1 MIKCKKIKKVEI
13 FLFNQG
19 LLIIDKY
26 LSGGRNMEE
35 LIKQAQNGDE
45 KAFNKI
51 FIEINDDLYKIAK
64 SRINNEDDIADA
76 VQETMIE
83 TFRSIKKLRD
93 PCQFKKWVIT
103 ILINKCNR
111 IYRRKYK
118 KDVSYEEYNFEYF
131 SSSCNLESNIEFYE
145 MLKDLKYEEKIIIIL
160 YYLEQY
166 TVKDIKKILKMNENT
181 VTTHLYRARQKI
193 KNKLEK

>member
-1 MIKCKKIKKVEI
+1 
-13 FLFNQG
+13 
-19 LLIIDKY
+19 
-26 LSGGRNMEE
+26 MEE
-35 LIKQAQNGDE
+35 LIKEAQNGD
-45 KAFNKI
+45 KNAFNKI
-51 FIEINDDLYKIAK
+51 FIAINDDLYKIAK
-64 SRINNEDDIADA
+64 SRISNEDDIADA
-76 VQETMIE
+76 VQETMIA
-83 TFRSIKKLRD
+83 TFKNIKKLRD
-93 PCQFKKWVIT
+93 PSQFKKWVIT

-118 KDVSYEEYNFEYF
+118 KDVSYEEYNFESF

-193 KNKLEK
+193 KNKFEE

>member
-1 MIKCKKIKKVEI
+1 
-13 FLFNQG
+13 
-19 LLIIDKY
+19 
-26 LSGGRNMEE
+26 MEE
-35 LIKQAQNGDE
+35 LIKEAQIGD
-45 KAFNKI
+45 KNAFNKI
-51 FIEINDDLYKIAK
+51 FIAISDDLYKIAK

-76 VQETMIE
+76 VQETMIA
-83 TFRSIKKLRD
+83 TFKNIKKLRD
-93 PCQFKKWVIT
+93 TSQFKQWVIT

-118 KDVSYEEYNFEYF
+118 KYISYEEYNFEAF

-145 MLKDLKYEEKIIIIL
+145 MLKDLKYEEKIVIIL

-166 TVKDIKKILKMNENT
+166 SIKDIKEILKMNENT

-193 KNKLEK
+193 KKNLKNK

>member
-1 MIKCKKIKKVEI
+1 
-13 FLFNQG
+13 
-19 LLIIDKY
+19 
-26 LSGGRNMEE
+26 MEE
-35 LIKQAQNGDE
+35 LIKKAQNGDRN
-45 KAFNKI
+45 AFNKI
-51 FIEINDDLYKIAK
+51 FIAINDDLYKIAK
-64 SRINNEDDIADA
+64 SRISNEEDIADA
-76 VQETMIE
+76 VQETMIA
-83 TFRSIKKLRD
+83 TFKNIKKLRD
-93 PCQFKKWVIT
+93 PSQFKKWVIT

-118 KDVSYEEYNFEYF
+118 KDVSYEEYNFESF

-166 TVKDIKKILKMNENT
+166 TVKDIKEILKMNENT

-193 KNKLEK
+193 KNKFEE

>member
-19 LLIIDKY
+19 LLIVDKY
-26 LSGGRNMEE
+26 LSGGRNMKE

>member
-1 MIKCKKIKKVEI
+1 
-13 FLFNQG
+13 
-19 LLIIDKY
+19 
-26 LSGGRNMEE
+26 MEE
-35 LIKQAQNGDE
+35 LIKDAQNGD
-45 KAFNKI
+45 KNAFNKI

-64 SRINNEDDIADA
+64 SRISNEEDIADA
-76 VQETMIE
+76 VQETMIS
-83 TFRSIKKLRD
+83 TFKNIKKLRD

-118 KDVSYEEYNFEYF
+118 KDISYEEYNFESF
-131 SSSCNLESNIEFYE
+131 SSSCNLETNIEFYE
-145 MLKDLKYEEKIIIIL
+145 MLNDLKYEEKIIIIL

-193 KNKLEK
+193 KNKFEE

>member
-1 MIKCKKIKKVEI
+1 
-13 FLFNQG
+13 
-19 LLIIDKY
+19 
-26 LSGGRNMEE
+26 MED

-45 KAFNKI
+45 KAFNRI
-51 FIEINDDLYKIAK
+51 FIAINDDLYKIAK

-83 TFRSIKKLRD
+83 TFKNIKKLKD
-93 PCQFKKWVIT
+93 PYQFKKWVIT

-118 KDVSYEEYNFEYF
+118 KDVSYEEYNFESF
-131 SSSCNLESNIEFYE
+131 SSSSNFESNIEFYE
-145 MLKDLKYEEKIIIIL
+145 MLKDLKYEERIIIIL

-193 KNKLEK
+193 KDKLERGVYNE

>member
-1 MIKCKKIKKVEI
+1 
-13 FLFNQG
+13 
-19 LLIIDKY
+19 
-26 LSGGRNMEE
+26 MEE
-35 LIKQAQNGDE
+35 LIKEAQNGD
-45 KAFNKI
+45 KNAFNKI
-51 FIEINDDLYKIAK
+51 FIAINDDLYKIAK
-64 SRINNEDDIADA
+64 SRISNEDDIADA
-76 VQETMIE
+76 VQETMIA
-83 TFRSIKKLRD
+83 TFKNIKKLKD
-93 PCQFKKWVIT
+93 PSQFKKWVIT

-118 KDVSYEEYNFEYF
+118 KDVSYEEYNFESF

-193 KNKLEK
+193 KNKFEE

>member
-1 MIKCKKIKKVEI
+1 
-13 FLFNQG
+13 
-19 LLIIDKY
+19 
-26 LSGGRNMEE
+26 MEE
-35 LIKQAQNGDE
+35 LIKKAQNGDRN
-45 KAFNKI
+45 AFNKI
-51 FIEINDDLYKIAK
+51 FIAINDDLYKIAK
-64 SRINNEDDIADA
+64 SRISNEDDIADA
-76 VQETMIE
+76 VQETMIA
-83 TFRSIKKLRD
+83 TFKNIKKLRD
-93 PCQFKKWVIT
+93 PSQFKKWVIT

-118 KDVSYEEYNFEYF
+118 KDVSYEEYNFESF

-166 TVKDIKKILKMNENT
+166 TVKDIKEILKMNENT

-193 KNKLEK
+193 KNKFEE

>member
-1 MIKCKKIKKVEI
+1 
-13 FLFNQG
+13 
-19 LLIIDKY
+19 
-26 LSGGRNMEE
+26 MEE
-35 LIKQAQNGDE
+35 LIKEAQNGD
-45 KAFNKI
+45 KNAFNKI
-51 FIEINDDLYKIAK
+51 FIAINDDLYKIAK
-64 SRINNEDDIADA
+64 SRISNEDDIADA
-76 VQETMIE
+76 VQETMIA
-83 TFRSIKKLRD
+83 TFKNIKKLRD
-93 PCQFKKWVIT
+93 PSQFKKWVIT

-118 KDVSYEEYNFEYF
+118 KDVSYEEYNFESF
-131 SSSCNLESNIEFYE
+131 SSSCNLESNIAFYE

-193 KNKLEK
+193 KNKFEE

>member
-1 MIKCKKIKKVEI
+1 
-13 FLFNQG
+13 
-19 LLIIDKY
+19 
-26 LSGGRNMEE
+26 MEE
-35 LIKQAQNGDE
+35 LIKEAQNGD
-45 KAFNKI
+45 KNAFNKI
-51 FIEINDDLYKIAK
+51 FIAINDDLYKIAK
-64 SRINNEDDIADA
+64 SRISNEDDIADA
-76 VQETMIE
+76 VQESMIA
-83 TFRSIKKLRD
+83 TFKNIKKLRD
-93 PCQFKKWVIT
+93 PSQFKKWVIT

-118 KDVSYEEYNFEYF
+118 KDVSYEEYNFESF

-193 KNKLEK
+193 KNKFEE

>member
-1 MIKCKKIKKVEI
+1 
-13 FLFNQG
+13 
-19 LLIIDKY
+19 
-26 LSGGRNMEE
+26 MEE
-35 LIKQAQNGDE
+35 LIKEAQNGD
-45 KAFNKI
+45 KNAFNKI
-51 FIEINDDLYKIAK
+51 FIAINDDLYKIAK
-64 SRINNEDDIADA
+64 SRISNEEDIADA
-76 VQETMIE
+76 VQETMIA
-83 TFRSIKKLRD
+83 TFKNIKKLRD
-93 PCQFKKWVIT
+93 PSQFKKWVIT

-118 KDVSYEEYNFEYF
+118 KDVSYEEYNFESF

-166 TVKDIKKILKMNENT
+166 TVKDIKEILKMNENT

-193 KNKLEK
+193 KNKFEE